1 MRMVVDSHDPT
12 WGGFMTENSD
22 VTLSGRLAE
31 VESKLSASLDRLAKA
46 EATIEQLNRTIATG
60 NRMTNWQFIG
70 FVVVMAGTL
79 FGTMYWSTGVLERRV
94 EQMERNMNTRF
105 EEMSRRFDDTNKKF
119 DQRFED
125 MNRRF
130 EDLRQVVLTQ
140 QQQRR

>member
-1 MRMVVDSHDPT
+1 
-12 WGGFMTENSD
+12 MTENSD

-70 FVVVMAGTL
+70 FVVVMAGAL